1 MPLQIP
7 VPGKIIAIGIN
18 YLEHAAEGAVED
30 TRSPDGL
37 WPLDQR
43 SDRTR

>member
-18 YLEHAAEGAVED
+18 YLEHAAEGAVEAPESRWSLAIGP
-30 TRSPDGL
+30 TL
-37 WPLDQR
+37 
-43 SDRTR
+43 